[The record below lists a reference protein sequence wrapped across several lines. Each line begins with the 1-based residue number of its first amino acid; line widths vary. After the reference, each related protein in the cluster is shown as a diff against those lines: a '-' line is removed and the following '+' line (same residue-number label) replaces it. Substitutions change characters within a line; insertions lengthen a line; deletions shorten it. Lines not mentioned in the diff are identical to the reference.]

1 MFISNSFNFYSQEFL
16 KIMLINYHNQNI
28 SCINIEI
35 YKNYTTDINAYQ
47 NGPEQLTKFK
57 IVKIFSRVNN
67 TFLTKK
73 LKKNFV
79 GIYLANNLVLT
90 QLQQCITYKLYMKNS
105 TIKKDS
111 KNCTIL
117 ISHYVQI
124 CVMHLSYSYT
134 IFLIIMNDVYCDAQK
149 QCSYYKSHNSF
160 SVLF

>member
-1 MFISNSFNFYSQEFL
+1 
-16 KIMLINYHNQNI
+16 
-28 SCINIEI
+28 
-35 YKNYTTDINAYQ
+35 
-47 NGPEQLTKFK
+47 
-57 IVKIFSRVNN
+57 
-67 TFLTKK
+67 
-73 LKKNFV
+73 
-79 GIYLANNLVLT
+79 
-90 QLQQCITYKLYMKNS
+90 MKNS